1 MQSYHDYD
9 AGAVMLDAVH
19 ADDLSTVET
28 AITDFKQ
35 YIKRN
40 LVDLDYALPY
50 VTFLINTYGTKELAV
65 LSFSTLCHLIKRI
78 SIQDPSVLQHVYD
91 PVVRFLL
98 HRLADHKDSI
108 RMTALKSLKTCI
120 DSCVSSNIDSI
131 IQYLIKDGLMIDD
144 PQTQITVIDILDQ
157 IIDPNSNFNF
167 SFKMI
172 LSALVKLLNSRNFTV
187 SSKSADLIRVY
198 FTVINPNNNT
208 AKSDLVNDLISN
220 EVPEKILTNLLKSID
235 GSLYKKYISLTNPD
249 QSSQVSDSASNV
261 DKLNYML
268 DQIPNWNI
276 DESSL
281 SLVGKND
288 SVNYESLLFESEQL
302 FEGKET
308 EKNWKSRQQFIIK
321 VRQILRGESFLLNID
336 SSFAFVKEIRD
347 RVTKGMLSLR
357 TTLSNNSCQLCKE
370 LAIHLGSFLD
380 FTFIEPL
387 LVSLLRLTSARKIM
401 QHQNANVAIIAILL
415 YTNLNTKI
423 FSILNATIQEK
434 NIQPRVYTGNWIQLL
449 LLKYYS
455 PQNLENF
462 HFLVESI
469 ESTMIKGISDPI
481 PQVKDAMRNAFWTLC
496 EFDPSY
502 ESKITKKLDFAIVR
516 ALERSKSVYLN
527 SNNIKFKHVPK
538 RELIKDNVNN
548 IEKEERFTPQDRH
561 SISQKEQNKVMDKE
575 NMQLQYEPIRK
586 SVRSE
591 SLNET
596 RMTQKKQQHAL
607 RNHTVDVNP
616 SAAILENAYTANN
629 DDAVDEFTG
638 RIKREN
644 VIYEEITS
652 DSKALQ
658 AEGFSKLL
666 KENDSSLTIKFHG
679 ALNNL
684 TILNADLFN
693 IIFMEGN
700 ENFFHKISSYLST
713 ENILRLFC
721 LYLIKSA
728 DYARID
734 FVINELSLEDTC
746 LSIINILNL
755 SIDASKIDNINL
767 SIQYIK
773 NRFKI
778 IDSILKIFNALI
790 ALKKNIIKSYLLSS
804 IFECLFLSF
813 GIVDDEVIKKEYVS
827 TFNLCLQDYDDL
839 FKRSLRE
846 IKDTALKK
854 EIHISLDLPMD
865 EEDADQGDVEAS
877 KEISGEKEGVEDG
890 IRTKFLSPFRIDAEE
905 LDENID
911 GMTKVIPKLKSFET
925 GTVNEEQPLKSTVV
939 SDFTMI
945 FPKHTGSKLFDFD
958 KIEIKHDETDCE
970 MSVGV
975 EKVISQIE
983 KDDEKSEMEDIEEI
997 GDAVEMGHIGETED
1011 KAEVVHETAEAETR
1025 IALDEP
1031 FEEKEYAAEETH
1043 DATMLEKDKSI
1054 LSDSTPD
1061 INQLTIDEN
1070 KEMSG
1075 YLGLVV
1081 KELLQHEL
1089 VEGAEGVTKLNS
1101 LNEIGNLSW
1110 VLSNTDSINRSELYD
1125 KLVEEL
1131 RGEHQIECLA
1141 VLKYFYD
1148 MWPEEIDAS
1157 VIRVFNEILSNTTTA
1172 SELFL
1177 GVLEIVELVD
1187 VKVLVSVGKIH
1198 SLHPRLQEIILR
1210 SILQKMKDDLVDC
1223 EDIFMIERIINR
1235 ACEHDDS
1242 FIRMNSYLIYK
1253 EMYRMFIG
1261 KTCDPQGIELVDG
1274 VTVDG
1279 MRDSIKQFCGVPVSS
1294 EGE

>member
-1 MQSYHDYD
+1 MQNYHDYD

-28 AITDFKQ
+28 AITNFKQ

-50 VTFLINTYGTKELAV
+50 VTFLISMYETKDLAV

-91 PVVRFLL
+91 PVVPFLL

-108 RMTALKSLKTCI
+108 KMTALKSLKTCI
-120 DSCVSSNIDSI
+120 DSCVSRNIDSLI
-131 IQYLIKDGLMIDD
+131 RFLIQDGLMIDD
-144 PQTQITVIDILDQ
+144 AQIQITVIDILDQ

-167 SFKMI
+167 SFKMV
-172 LSALVKLLNSRNFTV
+172 LSALVKLLKSRNFTV
-187 SSKSADLIRVY
+187 SSKSADLIKVY
-198 FTVINPNNNT
+198 FTLINPNNNT
-208 AKSDLVNDLISN
+208 AKSDLLNDLISN
-220 EVPEKILTNLLKSID
+220 DVPERILTNLLKSID

-249 QSSQVSDSASNV
+249 QSSQVSDLASNV

-268 DQIPNWNI
+268 DQTPNWNI
-276 DESSL
+276 DDSSL
-281 SLVGKND
+281 SVVGEND
-288 SVNYESLLFESEQL
+288 DVNYEALLFESEQL

-321 VRQILRGESFLLNID
+321 VRQILRGKSFLLNID
-336 SSFAFVKEIRD
+336 SSLAFVKEIRD

-370 LAIHLGSFLD
+370 LVIHMGSFLD

-387 LVSLLRLTSARKIM
+387 LMSLLRLTSARKIM

-415 YTNLNTKI
+415 YTNLNPKV

-434 NIQPRVYTGNWIQLL
+434 NIQPRVYTGNWIQLI

-462 HFLVESI
+462 YFLVESI
-469 ESTMIKGISDPI
+469 EGIMIKGISDPI

-496 EFDPSY
+496 EFDSSY
-502 ESKITKKLDFAIVR
+502 ETKITKKLDFAIVR
-516 ALERSKSVYLN
+516 ALERSKNVYLN
-527 SNNIKFKHVPK
+527 SNNIKSKQMQK
-538 RELIKDNVNN
+538 REPIKDQ
-548 IEKEERFTPQDRH
+548 ISDFEKEEHLPPQD
-561 SISQKEQNKVMDKE
+561 SYPISRKEQNKVMDKE
-575 NMQLQYEPIRK
+575 NIQLQYEPIRK
-586 SVRSE
+586 SIRSE
-591 SLNET
+591 SLDEA
-596 RMTQKKQQHAL
+596 RMTQKKKQHVL

-616 SAAILENAYTANN
+616 SATILETNYAASTNN
-629 DDAVDEFTG
+629 DDLVDEFTG

-693 IIFMEGN
+693 LIFMEGN
-700 ENFFHKISSYLST
+700 EKFFRKISSYLST
-713 ENILRLFC
+713 ENTLRLFC
-721 LYLIKSA
+721 LYLIKSG
-728 DYARID
+728 DYNRID

-778 IDSILKIFNALI
+778 IHSILKIFNALI
-790 ALKKNIIKSYLLSS
+790 ALKRNIIKSYLLSS

-813 GIVDDEVIKKEYVS
+813 GIVDDDLIKKEYVS
-827 TFNLCLQDYDDL
+827 TFNICLQEYDDL
-839 FKRSLRE
+839 FKRSLKE
-846 IKDTALKK
+846 VKDPALKK
-854 EIHISLDLPMD
+854 EIHISLSLPVD
-865 EEDADQGDVEAS
+865 DEDADQGDVEMF
-877 KEISGEKEGVEDG
+877 KEVDGEKEKEGEN
-890 IRTKFLSPFRIDAEE
+890 TKFLSPFKIDAEE
-905 LDENID
+905 FDDNID
-911 GMTKVIPKLKSFET
+911 GMTKVIPKLKSFEP
-925 GTVNEEQPLKSTVV
+925 GNESKKQPLKNTVV

-945 FPKHTGSKLFDFD
+945 FPKHAGSKLFDFD
-958 KIEIKHDETDCE
+958 KIEIKHEETDRD

-975 EKVISQIE
+975 DEVISQIE
-983 KDDEKSEMEDIEEI
+983 KDDERSEMEDVEEI
-997 GDAVEMGHIGETED
+997 GSEVGSEHIGDAED
-1011 KAEVVHETAEAETR
+1011 RAEVAPKTMTEGSR
-1025 IALDEP
+1025 IESDEP
-1031 FEEKEYAAEETH
+1031 FEGKEFAAEETH
-1043 DATMLEKDKSI
+1043 DDIMPEKEKSI

-1061 INQLTIDEN
+1061 MNQLTIDEN
-1070 KEMSG
+1070 KEMGG

-1081 KELLQHEL
+1081 KEILQYEP
-1089 VEGAEGVTKLNS
+1089 AEDFKAASVLNS
-1101 LNEIGNLSW
+1101 LNDIETLSW
-1110 VLSNTDSINRSELYD
+1110 VLSNADSVDRSELYA
-1125 KLVEEL
+1125 KLAEQL

-1157 VIRVFNEILSNTTTA
+1157 VIRVFNEIISNTTTA
-1172 SELFL
+1172 TELFL

-1198 SLHPRLQEIILR
+1198 SLHPRLQEIVLR
-1210 SILQKMKDDLVDC
+1210 CILQRMQSNRVDC

-1235 ACEHDDS
+1235 GCEHDDS

-1253 EMYRMFIG
+1253 EMYRMFID
-1261 KTCDPQGIELVDG
+1261 KTCDSQGIELVDY

-1279 MRDSIKQFCGVPVSS
+1279 MKDSIKLFCGVPVSL
-1294 EGE
+1294 EE